1 MGFQVPNAFK
11 VSPTSGEQLFKQ
23 AWDVIKDEVLRL
35 TEQGWAYSERGKSDD
50 ANKSY
55 QGANI
60 YFYFVYLAQA
70 ARYKLDLL
78 GTAGTDCNSVS
89 IDEQYGFSC
98 IEQNLP
104 CLSTHF
110 GTSYKKAWDEI
121 MTIFGIDRDIKNCN
135 QATVITPD
143 SLINGEFTLG
153 EFTLGEFTNFNE

>member
-11 VSPTSGEQLFKQ
+11 VSPTEGEQLFKQ
-23 AWDVIKDEVLRL
+23 SWDVIKDEVLRL
-35 TEQGWAYSERGKSDD
+35 TAQGWAYSERGKSDA

-70 ARYKLDLL
+70 ARYKLELL
-78 GTAGTDCNSVS
+78 GTVGTDCNSIA

-110 GTSYKKAWDEI
+110 NTSYKKAWDQI
-121 MTIFGIDRDIKNCN
+121 MTIFGIDRDIKNCD
-135 QATVITPD
+135 QTTPITPD
-143 SLINGEFTLG
+143 LITGEFKLG
-153 EFTLGEFTNFNE
+153 EFKIGEFTNFNE